1 MRDKVKKPR
10 RSSILWNHAPISFN
24 MPDYE
29 QGFAQV
35 NAAFFERKCYVR

>member
-10 RSSILWNHAPISFN
+10 RGSILWNHTPTSSNIF
-24 MPDYE
+24 DYE

-35 NAAFFERKCYVR
+35 NAAFFESKCYVR